1 MVAVLVVPLFAHGG
15 VGGAVV
21 EVAGALLIVAVGL
34 AVWVGGRRSQSREE
48 P

>member
-1 MVAVLVVPLFAHGG
+1 MAALGRLVFAHGG

-21 EVAGALLIVAVGL
+21 EVAFALLIVAIAL
-34 AVWVGGRRSQSREE
+34 AAWVGSRRDK

>member
-1 MVAVLVVPLFAHGG
+1 MPFFAHGG

-21 EVAGALLIVAVGL
+21 EVSGALLIVAVGL
-34 AVWVGGRRSQSREE
+34 AVWVGGRRSKEREE